1 MATDVW
7 DAGRVGPWFT
17 AGNWASDQV
26 PADGDTVTIGSG
38 KAIINAGDPH
48 ILGETILLGGSPAG
62 APVTLEAT
70 SASFGPGS
78 GHSTSITVAGGD
90 PTSSP
95 LEATLLI
102 EGTTSFD
109 GQIFVEAQ
117 NGTLTIDAQSGGNF
131 ILDNTDNKALI
142 LVTQE
147 SLLDFT
153 GSTITNNAI
162 IQVEGGAHI
171 AAGVNFVGTGIVEL
185 DAGGTLIADG
195 TVGTNQQIDFDDG
208 TGRLVIGDVADFH
221 GTIGFSNLAGNQID
235 LTGLVV
241 RSVSYDSSTHVLTL
255 YSAEN
260 HTGQVGQL
268 KMQLINPQTLEP
280 LPSGQQKLM
289 ADDFKI
295 TSDSHGGTLLTYTP
309 PVPVQLEM
317 AMPVPLVADTGS
329 TVALTDIFQQ
339 SFGTTT
345 PGFYSITLELTKPH
359 QNTPTSDGY
368 WSEPNVT
375 PEWIVNG
382 SPITADYTVKPGDV
396 VELMVGN
403 QIDNPAQIKVQVTA
417 DASGPSAEFV
427 TYDVWTVDPRVASS
441 VAGTP
446 GAPSPNDIL
455 ASADALAALF
465 PGIVNNNLC
474 NWIADNVGAG
484 AGASLPMPDA
494 SLDPTLNVSGG
505 FWRIVYTGTGPSP
518 VSDWSTLVQPGDIVR
533 MEWFKP
539 ELSTEHISGHS
550 TTVLALAPT
559 PLVSATG
566 TVINPSSALTFYD
579 NIDFVNGVSEIGI
592 HQASYWVAT
601 NPAGITIYRLDPNH
615 QFLIQGTPLS
625 EVIQG
630 SLYNDLIQPGG
641 GADRITLGPGN
652 DEIQDTTAHLNGIT
666 VTDFQAGDW
675 FDFTDLNPSQVS
687 TFYQGGALH
696 VLANSIEVASIT
708 LPEPTPGLVFVVGS
722 DGAGGTTIT
731 LSPPSNTRA
740 DGTSHTGSSY
750 MGAWTPFDVHA
761 DGIDAASQTGNIA
774 QALAGTW
781 GQPASPPPFS
791 NMSSDGTTSAM
802 PAAASGAHAAALDV
816 AATTADIVPVLP
828 AAWSQHDA
836 ASPFGAVGNGT
847 NHGFDLLV

>member
-7 DAGRVGPWFT
+7 DAGTVGPWFT

-26 PADGDTVTIGSG
+26 PVDGDTVTIGSG

-48 ILGETILLGGSPAG
+48 IQGETILLGGSPAG
-62 APVTLEAT
+62 ASATLEAV
-70 SASFGPGS
+70 SASFGPGSGS

-95 LEATLLI
+95 LAATFLI

-117 NGTLTIDAQSGGNF
+117 NGSLTIDAQSGGNF
-131 ILDNTDNKALI
+131 VLDNTDHKALI

-153 GSTITNNAI
+153 GDTITNNAI
-162 IQVEGGAHI
+162 IQVEGGARI
-171 AAGVNFVGTGIVEL
+171 ASGVNFVGTGIVEL

-195 TVGTNQQIDFDDG
+195 TVGANQQIDFDDG

-235 LTGLVV
+235 LTGLIV
-241 RSVSYDSSTHVLTL
+241 RSVQYDSSTHVLTL

-268 KMQLINPQTLEP
+268 KMQLINPQTLDP
-280 LPSGQQKLM
+280 LPSGEQKLA

-295 TSDSHGGTLLTYTP
+295 TSDGHGGTQLTYAP

-317 AMPVPLVADTGS
+317 PMPVPVVADTGS
-329 TVALTDIFQQ
+329 EVALADIFQQ

-345 PGFYSITLELTKPH
+345 PGFYGVTLELTKPH

-368 WSEPNVT
+368 WGEPNT
-375 PEWIVNG
+375 PPEWIVNG

-396 VELMVGN
+396 VELLVGN
-403 QIDNPAQIKVQVTA
+403 QIDNPAQITVQVTA

-446 GAPSPNDIL
+446 GTPSPDDIL
-455 ASADALAALF
+455 ASANAFAALF
-465 PGIVNNNLC
+465 PGVVNNNLC

-484 AGASLPMPDA
+484 AGAPLPMPDA

-505 FWRIVYTGTGPSP
+505 FWRIVYTGTGP
-518 VSDWSTLVQPGDIVR
+518 TLVQPGDIVR

-566 TVINPSSALTFYD
+566 TVIDPSSVLTFYD

-592 HQASYWVAT
+592 HQASYWIAT

-615 QFLIQGTPLS
+615 QFLIEGTPLS

-630 SLYNDLIQPGG
+630 SVYNDLIQPGG

-652 DEIQDTTAHLNGIT
+652 DEIQGTTAHLNGIT
-666 VTDFQAGDW
+666 VTDFGPGDW
-675 FDFTDLNPSQVS
+675 FDFTDLNPSQVTTS
-687 TFYQGGALH
+687 YQGGALH
-696 VLANSIEVASIT
+696 VLANSIEVANIT
-708 LPEPTPGLVFVVGS
+708 LPQPGPGLVFVASPDGS
-722 DGAGGTTIT
+722 GGTTI
-731 LSPPSNTRA
+731 
-740 DGTSHTGSSY
+740 
-750 MGAWTPFDVHA
+750 
-761 DGIDAASQTGNIA
+761 
-774 QALAGTW
+774 ALG
-781 GQPASPPPFS
+781 SPPP
-791 NMSSDGTTSAM
+791 NA
-802 PAAASGAHAAALDV
+802 V
-816 AATTADIVPVLP
+816 AAGTNHPGANDLGTNDAGGNYAGGNYAGWAPSDVHEGALGTAAHTADIGPVPT
-828 AAWSQHDA
+828 ATWSEHDA
-836 ASPFGAVGNGT
+836 ALAVSQLSAAT
-847 NHGFDLLV
+847 NHGFDLLL